1 MLRQSCVVIA
11 VMFVRF
17 ESNILK
23 FLNFA
28 IYVSDAKLAHV
39 VFTTSHA
46 FSRNI
51 LDARELLPSF
61 WSCYALTSPRR
72 GRSWLEKSP

>member
-1 MLRQSCVVIA
+1 MAGLVLTDCRY
-11 VMFVRF
+11 

-23 FLNFA
+23 LLNFG
-28 IYVSDAKLAHV
+28 IDFRHESPTLDAKLAHV

-51 LDARELLPSF
+51 LDIRAS
-61 WSCYALTSPRR
+61 
-72 GRSWLEKSP
+72 

>member
-1 MLRQSCVVIA
+1 MWLAGLVLMLVPRY
-11 VMFVRF
+11 

-51 LDARELLPSF
+51 LDIRAS
-61 WSCYALTSPRR
+61 
-72 GRSWLEKSP
+72 